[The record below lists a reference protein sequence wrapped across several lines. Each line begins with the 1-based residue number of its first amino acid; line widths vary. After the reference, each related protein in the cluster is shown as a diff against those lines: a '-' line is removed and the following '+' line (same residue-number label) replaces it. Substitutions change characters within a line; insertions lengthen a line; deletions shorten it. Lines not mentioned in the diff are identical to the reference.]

1 MWGQQLRKDAE
12 NEKIVTSYDVG
23 DMAKK
28 MWKGEVETPFPVK
41 KNILFCFFTLN
52 N

>member
-28 MWKGEVETPFPVK
+28 M
-41 KNILFCFFTLN
+41 
-52 N
+52 